1 MRRAGPARP
10 VPAAPGAGP
19 RPACTRDG
27 VAERDSPGTPRRWR
41 GTGSCCWIAGQEP
54 PRPPGWLIGDP
65 AGTDAEMFALPA
77 GAWAGEPGSRAHFP
91 AIRAPAL
98 IICGENE
105 EPPAAGHRPPAMRSS
120 RHHRRGR
127 NAPRAVASAA
137 GTGFGAEPRKNQDHP
152 ARTGPGACPGPG
164 PSPTPRTPATQ
175 LRAAIHPALASAW
188 PAGLRLAAWRQDLVQ
203 LVHQAAE
210 VPSAERRPGAVAGNQ
225 ARRQSDTPRCSPP
238 LFTAGSSAPASPRS
252 QPGSAAAAPPEGD
265 RRACC
270 PCRPCAMRST
280 RRRRDHPR
288 GARRADRRTAA
299 GTWRPGRWLV
309 SQEWLRCSLCRCR
322 RRCSGRRRPLTSALL
337 PRHHE

>member
-77 GAWAGEPGSRAHFP
+77 GAWAGEPGSWAPFP

-137 GTGFGAEPRKNQDHP
+137 GTGFGAEPRKIRSSSPNGPWCVPRPRAFAHAANAP
-152 ARTGPGACPGPG
+152 PSCARR
-164 PSPTPRTPATQ
+164 STPRWPQ
-175 LRAAIHPALASAW
+175 PGRPGCAW
-188 PAGLRLAAWRQDLVQ
+188 PPGGRISSSW
-203 LVHQAAE
+203 
-210 VPSAERRPGAVAGNQ
+210 SIRP
-225 ARRQSDTPRCSPP
+225 
-238 LFTAGSSAPASPRS
+238 PRS
-252 QPGSAAAAPPEGD
+252 QAPSVVLVPSPGIRPAGSRTPRAA
-265 RRACC
+265 R
-270 PCRPCAMRST
+270 
-280 RRRRDHPR
+280 
-288 GARRADRRTAA
+288 
-299 GTWRPGRWLV
+299 
-309 SQEWLRCSLCRCR
+309 LRCSRQV
-322 RRCSGRRRPLTSALL
+322 
-337 PRHHE
+337 PRHRHRRVVSQDPQPQPLRKGIGEHAAPAVLAPCGPHAVVEITLVELDEPTGEQRQGPGGPAGGWCLRSGCDAAYVGAGVAVLGVGAP